1 MWSTV
6 CFSVCSLE
14 ALRLVVVLAVLDGD
28 SRRQVVLEG
37 LAAIVGATKE
47 VERVAVVRGEILNRQ
62 NLGL

>member
-1 MWSTV
+1 VWSTV